1 MSNTMAEHQ
10 GFTGRLAGEL
20 RTMQIVLGDMVVEFL
35 HASDD
40 GLLTKEEQQ
49 QMTTVIQ
56 TMQASVQ
63 KLSDDLDKRR
73 NALIFLSRQYMY
85 KEKVDVAKVADVIKN
100 TKM

>member
-1 MSNTMAEHQ
+1 
-10 GFTGRLAGEL
+10 
-20 RTMQIVLGDMVVEFL
+20 MQIVLGDMVVEFL